1 MIKKIVNSI
10 RRVHASLR
18 EKNKSRIRSPDWD
31 KIRDAH
37 LRLHS
42 VCAVCGGSEELQVH
56 HIVPYHIQVSLEL
69 EASNLITLC
78 MGRLNCHLHVGH
90 GGSFRFYN
98 PNVLKDAALVSASFF
113 MKRDKLI
120 AEIKKNRKRD

>member
-1 MIKKIVNSI
+1 MIKKIVDSI

-42 VCAVCGGSEELQVH
+42 VCDACGGSEELQVH